1 MVDAEIQVS
10 LDEHKE
16 DDDNSSSGID
26 TASITEKP
34 IMEDCNLESVENGVS
49 QPHRTY
55 DHSFEA
61 RNFSTPQRTSAMET
75 YVAMRLASPF
85 LPSPIL
91 DRRTIL

>member
-1 MVDAEIQVS
+1 MVDVEVQVD
-10 LDEHKE
+10 LDEDKG
-16 DDDNSSSGID
+16 DDDSSSSGIS

-34 IMEDCNLESVENGVS
+34 NMASVENGES
-49 QPHRTY
+49 QQRAY

-61 RNFSTPQRTSAMET
+61 RNFSTPRPASTMEG

>member
-1 MVDAEIQVS
+1 MVDAEVQVN
-10 LDEHKE
+10 LDEHKG
-16 DDDNSSSGID
+16 DDDASSSGID

-34 IMEDCNLESVENGVS
+34 NMASVENGES
-49 QPHRTY
+49 TYQTTY
-55 DHSFEA
+55 DRSFEA
-61 RNFSTPQRTSAMET
+61 RNFSTPQPASTMAN